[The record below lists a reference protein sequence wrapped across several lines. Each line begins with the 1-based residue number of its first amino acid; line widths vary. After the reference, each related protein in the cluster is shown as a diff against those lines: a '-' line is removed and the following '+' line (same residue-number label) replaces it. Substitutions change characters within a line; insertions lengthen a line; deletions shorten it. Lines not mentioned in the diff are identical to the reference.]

1 MSKPV
6 RLKDIARKLGV
17 SEVTVSKVL
26 RNKSDVGAETR
37 RRVLACVRR
46 MNYQPDWAARS
57 LATGRSSTVG
67 LVIPDLSHSFFADVA
82 GGIAT
87 LLRTHGYSLL
97 ISNSEEAPELEEREI
112 QNLLAR
118 RVEGLIVASCQPCR
132 RPGVLT
138 SLTVPLVLID
148 RDLPGVGAGYVGL
161 DSRAIGRMGA
171 MHLIERGSAR
181 LAHLR
186 GPNIATGIGRAAGFR
201 AALRAA
207 GLPCDKGRIVQAG
220 VTDET
225 GYRAM
230 KGLLALDPRPD
241 GVFAY
246 NDAVAAGALRAIL
259 EAGLRV
265 PEDIAL
271 IGSGKSRYM
280 DLLAVPLSTI
290 DQKSALMG
298 VRAAGMLLDILQKRR
313 PAPPRRL
320 LLEPEI
326 IVRRSSAPARAA
338 AVREN

>member
-1 MSKPV
+1 MPKRV

-26 RNKSDVGAETR
+26 RNKTDVGAETR
-37 RRVLACVRR
+37 RRVLECVRR
-46 MNYQPDWAARS
+46 LDYQPDWAARS

-67 LVIPDLSHSFFADVA
+67 LVVPDLSHSFFADVA
-82 GGIAT
+82 GGIAS
-87 LLRTHGYSLL
+87 LLRTHGYTLL

-118 RVEGLIVASCQPCR
+118 RVEGLIVASCQPGR
-132 RPGVLT
+132 RPGILRR
-138 SLTVPLVLID
+138 LTVPLVLID
-148 RDLPGVGAGYVGL
+148 RDFPGVPAGFVGV
-161 DSRAIGRMGA
+161 DSRAIGRLGA
-171 MHLIERGSAR
+171 THLIERGSRR

-186 GPNIATGIGRAAGFR
+186 GPNTATGIGRAAGFR
-201 AALRAA
+201 AALKAA
-207 GLPCDKGRIVQAG
+207 GIPCGKEFVVDAG

-259 EAGLRV
+259 ETGLRV

-290 DQKSALMG
+290 DQKSGLMG
-298 VRAAGMLLDILQKRR
+298 VRAAEMLLETLQSPR
-313 PAPPRRL
+313 PNPPRRL
-320 LLEPEI
+320 LLQPEI
-326 IVRRSSAPARAA
+326 IVRKSSTRGAA
-338 AVREN
+338 MQEIA

>member
-1 MSKPV
+1 MSKRV
-6 RLKDIARKLGV
+6 RLKDIALKLGV

-26 RNKSDVGAETR
+26 RNKTDVGAETR
-37 RRVLACVRR
+37 RRVLECVRKFD
-46 MNYQPDWAARS
+46 YQPDWAARS

-67 LVIPDLSHSFFADVA
+67 LVVPDLSHSFFADVA
-82 GGIAT
+82 GGIT
-87 LLRTHGYSLL
+87 SLLRTHGYTLL

-132 RPGVLT
+132 RPGILRR
-138 SLTVPLVLID
+138 LTVPLVLID
-148 RDLPGVGAGYVGL
+148 RDFPKVTAGYVGL

-171 MHLIERGSAR
+171 RHLIERGSR
-181 LAHLR
+181 RVAHLR
-186 GPNIATGIGRAAGFR
+186 GPNIATGVGRAAGFR
-201 AALRAA
+201 AALKAA
-207 GLPCDKGRIVQAG
+207 GLPCGKECVVDAG

-225 GYRAM
+225 GYQAM
-230 KGLLALDPRPD
+230 KGLLALYPPPD

-290 DQKSALMG
+290 DQKSGAMG
-298 VRAAGMLLDILQKRR
+298 VRAAELLLDILQGR
-313 PAPPRRL
+313 PSNPPRRL

-326 IVRRSSAPARAA
+326 IVRKSSEPARAA
-338 AVREN
+338 PGN